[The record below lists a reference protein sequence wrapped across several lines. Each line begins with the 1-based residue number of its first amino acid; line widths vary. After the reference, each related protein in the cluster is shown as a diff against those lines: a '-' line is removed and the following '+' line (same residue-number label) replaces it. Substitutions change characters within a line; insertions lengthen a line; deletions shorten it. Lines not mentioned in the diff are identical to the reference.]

1 MGIFKQI
8 FFQLS
13 ELGNFWQR
21 PTNRRLFLFSSLF
34 IIFQIITIV
43 FYIDNLP
50 PQLPLFY
57 SLPWGQDQ
65 LVSPKYL
72 YLLPLTS
79 LLVLLGDVFFI
90 LFLAKQKLLS
100 LVLLIS
106 SLSFCFFSTFTLI
119 KIINLIS

>member
-34 IIFQIITIV
+34 IIFQIIVIV

-79 LLVLLGDVFFI
+79 LLVLLCDVFFI

-106 SLSFCFFSTFTLI
+106 SLSFCFLSTFTLI